1 MPWLAATNHSSA
13 PRRCRLSRHQNL
25 LAKASPLLVFRV
37 DLALL
42 VLVLLPRLGRSA
54 VIEGL
59 VCVLLALL
67 LFLVRKWVHHW
78 SKPVAAVPQLS
89 YPSFVIFPKK
99 HTVAHVLT
107 RECARHRGR
116 LGKRA
121 PRQT

>member
-42 VLVLLPRLGRSA
+42 VLVLLPRLGR
-54 VIEGL
+54 L
-59 VCVLLALL
+59 VLLVLL
-67 LFLVRKWVHHW
+67 LPRLPRLVRKWVHHW